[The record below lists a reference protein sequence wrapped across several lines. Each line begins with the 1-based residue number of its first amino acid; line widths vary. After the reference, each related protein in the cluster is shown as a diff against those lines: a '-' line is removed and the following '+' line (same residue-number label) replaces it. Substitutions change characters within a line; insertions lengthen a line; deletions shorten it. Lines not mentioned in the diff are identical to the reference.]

1 LTHAKAGCPVAA
13 NNDDMKAFWLSA
25 FLALPAWAALPL
37 QPLIDATP
45 AGGTLRPAAGLY
57 AGPVVIER
65 PMVIDGGG
73 KVSVDAGNRGTVL
86 TVRASGVTI
95 RGLRLTGSGE
105 THDGIDAGLA
115 IEGHDN
121 LVDGNVLD
129 EVFFGIHI
137 KGGNRN
143 RIRDNRVTGKNLS
156 LGLRGDGLRIWNGR
170 DNEITGNEF
179 RRVRDLTLANS
190 PDNRVAN
197 NRLADARYAMH
208 IVFSPRTRVEGNII
222 ERTGTGIVAM
232 YSTDLIV
239 RGNRISHALDG
250 GGAALTFK
258 DSGGALVEN
267 NEVVHCAVGLMADA
281 PVNAELT
288 HVIRNNRFAH
298 NITGMSFY
306 GEKGGHRILDNHF
319 DNNLT
324 QVSISAPGVGEANVW
339 RGNHWS
345 DYQGFDRDGD
355 GIGDTP
361 YELWLYADRLWMELP
376 KAKFFANSPSLEL
389 LDFLER
395 LAPFSS
401 PNLILRDSL
410 PRLRR

>member
-1 LTHAKAGCPVAA
+1 
-13 NNDDMKAFWLSA
+13 MKAFWLSA

-65 PMVIDGGG
+65 PMVIDGGS

>member
-1 LTHAKAGCPVAA
+1 
-13 NNDDMKAFWLSA
+13 MKAFWLSI

-65 PMVIDGGG
+65 PMVIDGGS

-197 NRLADARYAMH
+197 NRLVDARYAMH

-250 GGAALTFK
+250 GGAALTVK

-267 NEVVHCAVGLMADA
+267 SEGGHCAVGLMADA

>member
-1 LTHAKAGCPVAA
+1 
-13 NNDDMKAFWLSA
+13 MRSFWLTA
-25 FLALPAWAALPL
+25 LLALPAWAAPAL

-45 AGGTLRPAAGLY
+45 IGGTLRPAAGVY
-57 AGPVVIER
+57 AGPAVIDR
-65 PMVIDGGG
+65 PMTIDGGG
-73 KVSVDAGNRGTVL
+73 KVTVDAGNRGTVL
-86 TVRASGVTI
+86 TVRASGVTV

-105 THDGIDAGLA
+105 THDGIDAGLT
-115 IEGHDN
+115 IESHDN
-121 LVDGNVLD
+121 LVAGNVLD
-129 EVFFGIHI
+129 EVFFGIHVR
-137 KGGNRN
+137 GGDRN
-143 RIRDNRVTGKNLS
+143 RIRDNRVTGKDLS
-156 LGLRGDGLRIWNGR
+156 LGLRGDGLRIWNGHH
-170 DNEITGNEF
+170 NEVAGNDF

-190 PDNRVAN
+190 PDNRVIN
-197 NRLADARYAMH
+197 NGLADARYAMH
-208 IVFSPRTRVEGNII
+208 IVFSPRTRVEGNRI
-222 ERTGTGIVAM
+222 ERTGTGIVAL
-232 YSTDLIV
+232 YSTDLVV

-250 GGAALTFK
+250 GGAAITFK

-267 NEVVHCAVGLMADA
+267 NEIVHCAVGLMADA
-281 PVNAELT
+281 PINAELT
-288 HVIRNNRFAH
+288 HLIRNNRFAH

-324 QVSISAPGVGEANVW
+324 QVFVSAPGVGEANVW

-361 YELWLYADRLWMELP
+361 HELWLYADRIWMELP

>member
-1 LTHAKAGCPVAA
+1 MRV
-13 NNDDMKAFWLSA
+13 FWLTA
-25 FLALPAWAALPL
+25 FLTLPAWATPSL

-45 AGGTLRPAAGLY
+45 TGGTLRPAAGRY
-57 AGPVVIER
+57 AGPAVVDR
-65 PMVIDGGG
+65 PMVLDGGG
-73 KVSVDAGNRGTVL
+73 RVTVDAGNRGTVL
-86 TVRASGVTI
+86 TVHTSGATV

-105 THDGIDAGLA
+105 THDGIDAGLT

-121 LVDGNVLD
+121 LIANNVLD
-129 EVFFGIHI
+129 EVFFGIHVR
-137 KGGNRN
+137 GGDRN
-143 RIRDNRVTGKNLS
+143 RIRDNRVAGKNLP
-156 LGLRGDGLRIWNGR
+156 LGLRGDGLRIWNGH
-170 DNEITGNEF
+170 DNEIAGNEF

-190 PDNRVAN
+190 RGNRVLG

-208 IVFSPRTRVEGNII
+208 IVFSPRTRVEGNHV

-232 YSTDLIV
+232 YSTELVV

-250 GGAALTFK
+250 GGAAIVFK

-306 GEKGGHRILDNHF
+306 GEKGGHRILDNQF

-324 QVSISAPGVGEANVW
+324 QVFISAPGVGEANVW
-339 RGNHWS
+339 RGNRWS

-355 GIGDTP
+355 GVGDTP
-361 YELWLYADRLWMELP
+361 YELWLYADRIWMELP

-401 PNLILRDSL
+401 PSLILRDSL

>member
-1 LTHAKAGCPVAA
+1 
-13 NNDDMKAFWLSA
+13 MKAFWLSA

-65 PMVIDGGG
+65 PMVIDGGS

-250 GGAALTFK
+250 GGAAITFK

>member
-1 LTHAKAGCPVAA
+1 
-13 NNDDMKAFWLSA
+13 MKAFWLSA

-45 AGGTLRPAAGLY
+45 AGGMLRPAAGLY

>member
-1 LTHAKAGCPVAA
+1 
-13 NNDDMKAFWLSA
+13 MKAFWLSA

>member
-1 LTHAKAGCPVAA
+1 
-13 NNDDMKAFWLSA
+13 MKAFWLSA

-324 QVSISAPGVGEANVW
+324 QVFISAPGVGEANVW

-361 YELWLYADRLWMELP
+361 YELWLYADRIWMELP

-410 PRLRR
+410 PRLWR

>member
-1 LTHAKAGCPVAA
+1 
-13 NNDDMKAFWLSA
+13 MKAFWLSA

-339 RGNHWS
+339 RGNH
-345 DYQGFDRDGD
+345 
-355 GIGDTP
+355 
-361 YELWLYADRLWMELP
+361 
-376 KAKFFANSPSLEL
+376 
-389 LDFLER
+389 
-395 LAPFSS
+395 
-401 PNLILRDSL
+401 
-410 PRLRR
+410 

>member
-1 LTHAKAGCPVAA
+1 MAA
-13 NNDDMKAFWLSA
+13 NNDGMRSFWLTA
-25 FLALPAWAALPL
+25 LLALPAWAAPAL

-45 AGGTLRPAAGLY
+45 IGGTLRPAAGVY
-57 AGPVVIER
+57 AGPAVIDR
-65 PMVIDGGG
+65 PMTIDGGG
-73 KVSVDAGNRGTVL
+73 KVTVDAGNRGTVR
-86 TVRASGVTI
+86 TVRASGVTV

-105 THDGIDAGLA
+105 THDGIDAGLT
-115 IEGHDN
+115 IESHDN
-121 LVDGNVLD
+121 LVADNVLD
-129 EVFFGIHI
+129 EVFFGIHVR
-137 KGGNRN
+137 GGNRN
-143 RIRDNRVTGKNLS
+143 RIRDNRVTGKDLS
-156 LGLRGDGLRIWNGR
+156 LGLRGDGLRIWNGH
-170 DNEITGNEF
+170 DNEIADNDF

-190 PDNRVAN
+190 PDNRVIN
-197 NRLADARYAMH
+197 NGLADARYAMH
-208 IVFSPRTRVEGNII
+208 IVFSPRTRVEGNHI
-222 ERTGTGIVAM
+222 ERTGTGIVAL
-232 YSTDLIV
+232 YSTDLVV

-250 GGAALTFK
+250 GGAAITFK

-267 NEVVHCAVGLMADA
+267 NEIVHCAVGLMADA
-281 PVNAELT
+281 PINAELT
-288 HVIRNNRFAH
+288 HLIRNNRFAH

-324 QVSISAPGVGEANVW
+324 QVFVSAPGVGEANVW

-361 YELWLYADRLWMELP
+361 HELWLYADRIWMELP

>member
-1 LTHAKAGCPVAA
+1 MAA
-13 NNDDMKAFWLSA
+13 NNDGMRSFWLTA
-25 FLALPAWAALPL
+25 LLALPAWAAPAL

-45 AGGTLRPAAGLY
+45 IGGTLRPAAGVY
-57 AGPVVIER
+57 AGPAVIDR
-65 PMVIDGGG
+65 PMTIDGGG
-73 KVSVDAGNRGTVL
+73 KVTVDAGNRGTVL
-86 TVRASGVTI
+86 TVRASGVTV

-105 THDGIDAGLA
+105 THDGIDAGLT
-115 IEGHDN
+115 IESHDN
-121 LVDGNVLD
+121 LVAGNVLD
-129 EVFFGIHI
+129 EVFFGIHVR
-137 KGGNRN
+137 GGDRN
-143 RIRDNRVTGKNLS
+143 RIRDNRVTGKDLS
-156 LGLRGDGLRIWNGR
+156 LGLRGDGLRIWNGHH
-170 DNEITGNEF
+170 NEVAGNDF

-190 PDNRVAN
+190 PDNRVIN
-197 NRLADARYAMH
+197 NGLADARYAMH
-208 IVFSPRTRVEGNII
+208 IVFSPRTRVEGNRI
-222 ERTGTGIVAM
+222 ERTGTGIVAL
-232 YSTDLIV
+232 YSTDLVV

-250 GGAALTFK
+250 GGAAITFK

-267 NEVVHCAVGLMADA
+267 NEIVHCAVGLMADA
-281 PVNAELT
+281 PINAELT
-288 HVIRNNRFAH
+288 HLIRNNRFAH

-324 QVSISAPGVGEANVW
+324 QVFVSAPGVGEANVW

-361 YELWLYADRLWMELP
+361 HELWLYADRIWMELP

>member
-1 LTHAKAGCPVAA
+1 
-13 NNDDMKAFWLSA
+13 MKAFWLSA

-197 NRLADARYAMH
+197 NRLVDARYAMH

>member
-1 LTHAKAGCPVAA
+1 
-13 NNDDMKAFWLSA
+13 MKAFWLSA

-376 KAKFFANSPSLEL
+376 KAKFVANSPSLEL

>member
-1 LTHAKAGCPVAA
+1 MAA
-13 NNDDMKAFWLSA
+13 NNDGMRSFWLTA
-25 FLALPAWAALPL
+25 LLALPAWAAPAL

-45 AGGTLRPAAGLY
+45 IGGTLRPAAGVY
-57 AGPVVIER
+57 AGPAVIDR
-65 PMVIDGGG
+65 PMTIDGGG
-73 KVSVDAGNRGTVL
+73 KVTVDAGNRGTVL
-86 TVRASGVTI
+86 TVRASGVTV

-105 THDGIDAGLA
+105 THDGIDAGLT
-115 IEGHDN
+115 IESHDN
-121 LVDGNVLD
+121 LVAGNVLD
-129 EVFFGIHI
+129 EVFFGIHVR
-137 KGGNRN
+137 GGDRN
-143 RIRDNRVTGKNLS
+143 RIRDNRVTGKDLS
-156 LGLRGDGLRIWNGR
+156 LGLRGDGLRIWNGHH
-170 DNEITGNEF
+170 NEVAGNDF

-190 PDNRVAN
+190 PDNRVIN
-197 NRLADARYAMH
+197 NGLADARYAMH
-208 IVFSPRTRVEGNII
+208 IVFSPRTRVEGNRI
-222 ERTGTGIVAM
+222 ERTGTGIVAL
-232 YSTDLIV
+232 YSTDLVV

-250 GGAALTFK
+250 GGAAITFK

-267 NEVVHCAVGLMADA
+267 HEIVHCAVGLMADA
-281 PVNAELT
+281 PINAELT
-288 HVIRNNRFAH
+288 HLIRNNRFAH

-324 QVSISAPGVGEANVW
+324 QVFVSAPGVGEANVW

-361 YELWLYADRLWMELP
+361 HELWLYADRIWMELP

>member
-1 LTHAKAGCPVAA
+1 
-13 NNDDMKAFWLSA
+13 MKAFWLSA

-65 PMVIDGGG
+65 PMVIDGGS

-197 NRLADARYAMH
+197 NRLVDARYAMH

>member
-1 LTHAKAGCPVAA
+1 
-13 NNDDMKAFWLSA
+13 MKAFWLSI

-65 PMVIDGGG
+65 PMVIDGGS

-197 NRLADARYAMH
+197 NRLVDARYAMH